1 MLKSIS
7 KLSVLLAALVL
18 VAGVRA
24 EDPAKTCPGGGCTGG
39 GCAKMAAKA
48 CAGCPAAAAAATA
61 GDSHACTQDC
71 PNCTA
76 EKKCGGAGCGAACT
90 KNCESCPAA
99 ATAQAD
105 GKSCAKECAACAAG
119 TCDGVACKKDG
130 GSCPA
135 AGATTETAAT
145 ACAGGACATAA
156 CGGACG
162 KDCKDCPITAAMAAL
177 PQMTFVVGEEK
188 TGCPKAAAELAQK
201 ANASIHYMV
210 CDKSYDAES
219 DAKLALVEATEQ
231 FVAAYAEPKAC
242 QETGKVTVCGKELCC
257 EVTAA
262 QTAALAKAAMDKV
275 AMTYMVGE
283 KECNCPVEAEKLAK
297 KSGDPTVYVVAGE
310 STACNVT
317 ARLNLARA
325 KYKAA
330 VVAIMQSDTQSQE
343 KLTSKDS

>member
-7 KLSVLLAALVL
+7 KLSVVLAALVL
-18 VAGVRA
+18 VAGLHA
-24 EDPAKTCPGGGCTGG
+24 EDPVK
-39 GCAKMAAKA
+39 GCAGGACAKSAAKA
-48 CAGCPAAAAAATA
+48 CAGCPAATATAAAASE
-61 GDSHACTQDC
+61 SHTCTKDC

-76 EKKCGGAGCGAACT
+76 EKKCAVCAAAGAKACA
-90 KNCESCPAA
+90 SCPAA

-105 GKSCAKECAACAAG
+105 SKTGTKECAGCAAG
-119 TCDGVACKKDG
+119 KCDGTACKKDVVAT
-130 GSCPA
+130 A
-135 AGATTETAAT
+135 AGT
-145 ACAGGACATAA
+145 ACAGEACATTA

-177 PQMTFVVGEEK
+177 PQMTYVVGEEK
-188 TGCPKAAAELAQK
+188 TDCPKAAAELAQK
-201 ANASIHYMV
+201 ANAAIRYVV

-219 DAKLALVEATEQ
+219 DAKLALVEATET

-257 EVTAA
+257 EHSAS
-262 QTAALAKAAMDKV
+262 QTAAVAKAAMDKV
-275 AMTYMVGE
+275 AMTYLVGE
-283 KECNCPVEAEKLAK
+283 KECSCPVEAEKLAK
-297 KSGDPTVYVVAGE
+297 DTGEPTVFVVAGE

-330 VVAIMQSDTQSQE
+330 VVAIMQADAPSQE